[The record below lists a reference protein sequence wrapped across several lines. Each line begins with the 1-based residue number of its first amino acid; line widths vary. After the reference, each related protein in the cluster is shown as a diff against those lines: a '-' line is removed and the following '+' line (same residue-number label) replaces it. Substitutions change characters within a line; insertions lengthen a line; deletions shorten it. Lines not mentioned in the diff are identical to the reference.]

1 MDRCT
6 YIKIAGKEYPMSFSL
21 GASKKMIAKY
31 GSIEKMQNELKK
43 SGDDIKKL
51 DLLTEMLALLIA
63 QGCAYKN
70 YFEKDMPAP
79 ENAPIINGKWEPI
92 TAEVL
97 DIAIM
102 LYDADEIREKIEEC
116 VTKGAKKRVEAKAQ
130 GKNVK
135 ATQA

>member
-1 MDRCT
+1 
-6 YIKIAGKEYPMSFSL
+6 
-21 GASKKMIAKY
+21 
-31 GSIEKMQNELKK
+31 
-43 SGDDIKKL
+43 
-51 DLLTEMLALLIA
+51 
-63 QGCAYKN
+63 
-70 YFEKDMPAP
+70 MPAP
-79 ENAPIINGKWEPI
+79 ETETIINGKWEPI

-116 VTKGAKKRVEAKAQ
+116 VTKGAKKRVEAKVQ